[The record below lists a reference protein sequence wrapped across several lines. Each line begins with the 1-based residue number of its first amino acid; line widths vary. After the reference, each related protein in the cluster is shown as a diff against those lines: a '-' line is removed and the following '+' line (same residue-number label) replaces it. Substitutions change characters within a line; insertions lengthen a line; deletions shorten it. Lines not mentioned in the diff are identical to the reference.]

1 MKLMKTTKTMMRTA
15 AFAAIV
21 AASTLLPSVARAQPA
36 SAGCT
41 PGLLPVPLPHG
52 ALAAICMPPI
62 GWNGKLVVPDRALEL
77 MRVANAA
84 YDPANPATIA
94 NTTLDLL
101 RTLQVHPWGSAGRVW
116 LDRESAVAAI
126 LA

>member
-52 ALAAICMPPI
+52 ALAAICMPPV
-62 GWNGKLVVPDRALEL
+62 GWNGKLVVFAHGY
-77 MRVANAA
+77 VAVGKVGLSGLGRFVPLPVFRYGHCNFTPGEVLAA
-84 YDPANPATIA
+84 FGLTVSQP
-94 NTTLDLL
+94 
-101 RTLQVHPWGSAGRVW
+101 
-116 LDRESAVAAI
+116 
-126 LA
+126 